1 MRIELKPGRAHG
13 TVAAPP
19 SKSMA
24 HRLLLCAA
32 LAEGVS
38 TVRGIAESE
47 DMLATLDCIR
57 ALGADW
63 TRTGDTVT
71 VRGGLHPTGRPF
83 PCRESGS
90 TLRFFIPAALLSGGE
105 AVFTGT
111 QRLMERGVGVYE
123 AVFAEKGIAV
133 EKQAARLTLRGRLSA
148 GAYTLPGN
156 VSSQF
161 ISGLL
166 FALPLLDADSSLTIL
181 PPVESRPYLELTRAA
196 QRTFGVFSE
205 ERGED
210 RIFLPGRQRYHAAQ
224 AVAEGDWSNAAAL
237 LALNA
242 LGGTVTVTGLD
253 AQSLQGD
260 RACVDHLAA
269 LERPGAALDLS
280 ACPDLAPVL
289 FAVAAAK
296 DGAHFTG
303 TRRLRIKESD
313 RAQAMAQEL
322 EKFGIR
328 VRVEENAVTVFPG
341 ALHTPSE
348 PLDSH
353 NDHRIVMALALLC
366 TQTGGE
372 ITNAE
377 AVKKSYPS
385 FFDDLRRLGLEVR
398 NGTDA

>member
-63 TRTGDTVT
+63 TRTDDTVT

-133 EKQAARLTLRGRLSA
+133 EKQAARLTLRGRLPA
-148 GAYTLPGN
+148 GA
-156 VSSQF
+156 
-161 ISGLL
+161 
-166 FALPLLDADSSLTIL
+166 
-181 PPVESRPYLELTRAA
+181 
-196 QRTFGVFSE
+196 
-205 ERGED
+205 
-210 RIFLPGRQRYHAAQ
+210 
-224 AVAEGDWSNAAAL
+224 
-237 LALNA
+237 
-242 LGGTVTVTGLD
+242 
-253 AQSLQGD
+253 
-260 RACVDHLAA
+260 
-269 LERPGAALDLS
+269 
-280 ACPDLAPVL
+280 
-289 FAVAAAK
+289 
-296 DGAHFTG
+296 
-303 TRRLRIKESD
+303 
-313 RAQAMAQEL
+313 
-322 EKFGIR
+322 
-328 VRVEENAVTVFPG
+328 
-341 ALHTPSE
+341 
-348 PLDSH
+348 
-353 NDHRIVMALALLC
+353 
-366 TQTGGE
+366 
-372 ITNAE
+372 
-377 AVKKSYPS
+377 
-385 FFDDLRRLGLEVR
+385 
-398 NGTDA
+398 